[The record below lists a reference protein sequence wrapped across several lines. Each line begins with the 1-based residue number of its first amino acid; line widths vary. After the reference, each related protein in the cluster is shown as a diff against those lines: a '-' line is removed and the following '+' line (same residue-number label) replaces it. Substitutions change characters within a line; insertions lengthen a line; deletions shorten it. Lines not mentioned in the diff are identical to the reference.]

1 MFFYQRIH
9 NKLVGQ
15 ELYWVLDGYFG
26 YTQIAIT
33 PYEQEMIIF
42 TCLYGTFV
50 FYEEQNIRD
59 VNLWSNLNI
68 IFAMTELGPT
78 QIMREQNE
86 FLVFL
91 YIYIILYY
99 MTMLYILKIAQKKI
113 ILKIAQKKIILK
125 IATC

>member
-1 MFFYQRIH
+1 
-9 NKLVGQ
+9 
-15 ELYWVLDGYFG
+15 
-26 YTQIAIT
+26 
-33 PYEQEMIIF
+33 MIIF